1 MDIRELAKISIILTI
16 WALLLFVLLPIACS
30 KEYNSQ
36 DAMIELHKYEIN
48 TSSKN
53 TGDDYE

>member
-1 MDIRELAKISIILTI
+1 MRANDLIKISIILSV

-48 TSSKN
+48 ASAKN

>member
-1 MDIRELAKISIILTI
+1 MKASNLIKISIILSI

-48 TSSKN
+48 ASSKN